1 MDLVDKE
8 NDILIGADLI
18 HDALEAL
25 LKVSAVA
32 RARDESREVER
43 KDRLP
48 AQKLRNLSRDD
59 RLCKALDDGTLAHT
73 RFADEHGI
81 VFCAPR
87 QNLNDLLDFLAPSDD
102 GIDLP
107 LARLLREIGT
117 IGE

>member
-8 NDILIGADLI
+8 DNILIGADLI

-25 LKVSAVA
+25 LKVPAIA
-32 RARDESREVER
+32 RTCDESREVER

-48 AQKLRNLSRDD
+48 AQKLRDLSRDD
-59 RLCKALDDGTLAHT
+59 RLSKPLDDGTLAHT
-73 RFADEHGI
+73 RFADKHRI

-87 QNLNDLLDFLAPSDD
+87 QDLNDFLDFLTPSDD